1 MLAEYS
7 LQCEIDR
14 HRSPRVL
21 SLRFVSSAVHPG
33 AANLQLALLPVEV
46 TPLQP
51 ENLTDAQPQT
61 ACQYAHCSVRLWD
74 VLKNFSELLDRQHG
88 RLTYTLRHILYPH
101 EAHGIELIRY
111 QLPSHR
117 TVKDH
122 PHLILQV
129 PLALRCE
136 VESLGSITLW
146 HLGYWG
152 FVFILQLVLTMLFVT
167 VALKLLSRKEAEVM
181 PG

>member
-21 SLRFVSSAVHPG
+21 SLRFVSSATHPG
-33 AANLQLALLPVEV
+33 AANMQLALLPVEV

-61 ACQYAHCSVRLWD
+61 PCHNAHRSVRLWD
-74 VLKNFSELLDRQHG
+74 VLKNFSELFNRQHG
-88 RLTYTLRHILYPH
+88 RLTYTLRHILHPH

-111 QLPSHR
+111 QFPSHCA
-117 TVKDH
+117 VKDH
-122 PHLILQV
+122 SHLILQV
-129 PLALRCE
+129 PLALWCE
-136 VESLGSITLW
+136 VESL
-146 HLGYWG
+146 
-152 FVFILQLVLTMLFVT
+152 QPLFDRQR
-167 VALKLLSRKEAEVM
+167 LDLL
-181 PG
+181 